1 MLYYFRHEAM
11 ADLVYL
17 LNTLVDKDGKIL
29 IENINREVAPLQPE
43 EEALYK

>member
-1 MLYYFRHEAM
+1 M
-11 ADLVYL
+11 ADLIYL

-29 IENINREVAPLQPE
+29 VENVYREVAPLTPE